1 MFNLFSYNKFKI
13 KYMIKTAIIGANGFI
28 GSHLISKY
36 RSKYPDC
43 IGTSFSNDVKNLLK
57 FDLRN
62 PNIKPLDLER
72 TGHKAVIITSYKPN
86 ILYCENE
93 PRKAHEVNVE
103 GMLQLIKNLSQT
115 SLKIIFLSSDYVFD
129 GTQGKY
135 RDDHPRAP
143 NTTYGKLKK
152 IIEDEIKSL
161 TDNFLVLRLSKM
173 YSLTKGDKT
182 ILDEV
187 ANLLD
192 QKKEVLAASDQ
203 YFNPTFIDDLVK
215 AIIDIQ
221 EKDLKGYI
229 NVCAPEI
236 WSRFEMHIQLAQIME
251 KNINLI
257 KKINLYDIPFMK
269 GRPLNTSM
277 VCNRLNQK
285 TQSKFISL
293 KDAMKKVA
301 SNYKS

>member
-1 MFNLFSYNKFKI
+1 
-13 KYMIKTAIIGANGFI
+13 MIKTAVIGASGFI
-28 GSHLISKY
+28 GSYLIKKY
-36 RSKYPDC
+36 KSKYPDC
-43 IGTSFSNDVKNLLK
+43 IGTSFSSDVTNLLK

-72 TGHKAVIITSYKPN
+72 TGHKAVVITSYKAN
-86 ILYCENE
+86 ISYCENE
-93 PRKAHEVNVE
+93 PRKAYEVNVE

-115 SLKIIFLSSDYVFD
+115 SLKIIFLSSEYVFD
-129 GTQGKY
+129 GNQGKY
-135 RDDHPRAP
+135 SDNHPKAP
-143 NTTYGKLKK
+143 NTAYGKHKK
-152 IIEDEIKSL
+152 VIEDEIKNL

-173 YSLTKGDKT
+173 YGLTKGDKT
-182 ILDEV
+182 ILDEA
-187 ANLLD
+187 ANLLN

-229 NVCAPEI
+229 NVCSPET
-236 WSRFEMHIQLAQIME
+236 WSRFEMWTQLAQIMN

-257 KKINLYDIPFMK
+257 KKIKLYDIPVMK

-277 VCNRLNQK
+277 VCNRLNQE

-293 KDAMKKVA
+293 KDAIKKVA
-301 SNYKS
+301 NNYKS

>member
-1 MFNLFSYNKFKI
+1 
-13 KYMIKTAIIGANGFI
+13 MIKTAIIGASGFI
-28 GSHLISKY
+28 GSHLIRKY
-36 RSKYPDC
+36 KSKYPDC
-43 IGTSFSNDVKNLLK
+43 IGTSFSSDVANLLK

-62 PNIKPLDLER
+62 PDIKFLDLER
-72 TGHKAVIITSYKPN
+72 TEHKAVIITSYKAN
-86 ILYCENE
+86 IPYCENE
-93 PRKAHEVNVE
+93 PRKAYEVNVE

-115 SLKIIFLSSDYVFD
+115 SLKIIFLSSEYVFD
-129 GTQGKY
+129 GNQGKY
-135 RDDHPRAP
+135 GDNHPRAP
-143 NTTYGKLKK
+143 NTAYGKHKK
-152 IIEDEIKSL
+152 IIEDEIKNL

-173 YSLTKGDKT
+173 YGLTKGDKT
-182 ILDEV
+182 IFDEA
-187 ANLLD
+187 ANLLN

-229 NVCAPEI
+229 NVCAPET
-236 WSRFEMHIQLAQIME
+236 WSRFEMWTQLAQIMN

-257 KKINLYDIPFMK
+257 KKINLYDIPIMK

-277 VCNRLNQK
+277 VCNRLNQE

-293 KDAMKKVA
+293 KDALDKVA
-301 SNYKS
+301 SNYKN

>member
-1 MFNLFSYNKFKI
+1 
-13 KYMIKTAIIGANGFI
+13 MIKTAIIGASGFI
-28 GSHLISKY
+28 GGHLIKKY
-36 RSKYPDC
+36 KSKYPDC
-43 IGTSFSNDVKNLLK
+43 IGTSFSSDVTNLLK

-72 TGHKAVIITSYKPN
+72 TGHKAVIIASYKAN
-86 ILYCENE
+86 IPYCENE
-93 PRKAHEVNVE
+93 PRKAYEVNVE
-103 GMLQLIKNLSQT
+103 GILQLIKNLSQT
-115 SLKIIFLSSDYVFD
+115 SLKIIFLSSEYVFD
-129 GTQGKY
+129 GNQGKY
-135 RDDHPRAP
+135 SDNHPKAP
-143 NTTYGKLKK
+143 NTAYGKHKK
-152 IIEDEIKSL
+152 VIEDEIKNL

-173 YSLTKGDKT
+173 YGLTKGDKT
-182 ILDEV
+182 ILDEA
-187 ANLLD
+187 ANLLN

-229 NVCAPEI
+229 NVCSPET
-236 WSRFEMHIQLAQIME
+236 WSRFEMWTQLAQIMN

-257 KKINLYDIPFMK
+257 KKIKLYDIPVMK

-277 VCNRLNQK
+277 VCNRLNQE

-293 KDAMKKVA
+293 KDAIKKVA
-301 SNYKS
+301 NNYKS

>member
-1 MFNLFSYNKFKI
+1 
-13 KYMIKTAIIGANGFI
+13 MIKTAIIGASGFI
-28 GSHLISKY
+28 GSHLIKKY
-36 RSKYPDC
+36 KSKYPDC
-43 IGTSFSNDVKNLLK
+43 IGTSFSSDVTNLLK

-72 TGHKAVIITSYKPN
+72 TGHKAVIITSYKSN
-86 ILYCENE
+86 ISYCENE
-93 PRKAHEVNVE
+93 PRKAYEVNVE
-103 GMLQLIKNLSQT
+103 GILQLIKNLSQT
-115 SLKIIFLSSDYVFD
+115 SLKIIFLSSEYVFD
-129 GTQGKY
+129 GNQGKY
-135 RDDHPRAP
+135 SDDHPGVP
-143 NTTYGKLKK
+143 NTVYGKHKK
-152 IIEDEIKSL
+152 IIEDEIKNL

-173 YSLTKGDKT
+173 YGLTKGDKT
-182 ILDEV
+182 ILDEA
-187 ANLLD
+187 ANLLN

-221 EKDLKGYI
+221 EKNLKGYI
-229 NVCAPEI
+229 NVCAPET
-236 WSRFEMHIQLAQIME
+236 WSRFEMHTQLAQIMN

-257 KKINLYDIPFMK
+257 KKIKLYDMPVMK

-277 VCNRLNQK
+277 VCNRLNQE

-293 KDAMKKVA
+293 KDAMKKVV